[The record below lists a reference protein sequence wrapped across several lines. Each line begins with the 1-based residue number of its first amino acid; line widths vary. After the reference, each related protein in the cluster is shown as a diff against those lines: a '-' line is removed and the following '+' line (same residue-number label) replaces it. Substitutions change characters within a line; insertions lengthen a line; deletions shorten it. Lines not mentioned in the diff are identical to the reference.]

1 MTKVT
6 LVFTKTCQYCPTA
19 KALWKSL
26 QKQYGFDYEEVDAIS
41 PKGQELVMKFS
52 IMAVPTSIIDDG
64 KNVIV
69 GIPSKEKAIQA
80 IGK

>member
-6 LVFTKTCQYCPTA
+6 VVYTKTCQYCPTA
-19 KALWKSL
+19 KSLWKSL
-26 QKQYGFDYEEVDAIS
+26 QKQFKFDYEEIDAVS

-69 GIPSKEKAIQA
+69 GVPSKEKAIEA
-80 IGK
+80 ISK